1 MQNQNVTS
9 NYANRFSGKVGLVTG
24 AGQGI
29 GRAVAIR
36 LAAEGAFVGV
46 LDWKAASAGDT
57 VDIIKGHGGSAIR
70 LQADVSKQDQVTEC
84 VEKLK
89 STCGRVD
96 LLVNNAGFDRP
107 GGFLKLTSMNF
118 VEVFNVHVLGA
129 VNCSMACA
137 PLMIAQG
144 DGRIVNVSSIYG
156 KVGAKGESAYCSAK
170 SGLVGFTKS
179 LAREFSSKGVRVNVI
194 MPGLTA
200 TPAIREMMNPKYKE
214 AFVRDTPLGR
224 LADPDEIAAP
234 ISFLLSD
241 EASYITGAVMEVTGG
256 WGM

>member
-29 GRAVAIR
+29 GRGVAIR

-57 VDIIKGHGGSAIR
+57 VEIIKGHGGSAIR

-107 GGFLKLTSMNF
+107 GGFLKLTSMSF
-118 VEVFNVHVLGA
+118 VEVFNVHVSRRRKLQPDLRSHYDSSRRRSYCQR
-129 VNCSMACA
+129 VVYLWQSWSER
-137 PLMIAQG
+137 
-144 DGRIVNVSSIYG
+144 RIRLLLRKIRPCRVYQITS
-156 KVGAKGESAYCSAK
+156 
-170 SGLVGFTKS
+170 T
-179 LAREFSSKGVRVNVI
+179 GVRVQGRKSQRNNAW
-194 MPGLTA
+194 PNSNSYDQGDD
-200 TPAIREMMNPKYKE
+200 EPK
-214 AFVRDTPLGR
+214 
-224 LADPDEIAAP
+224 I
-234 ISFLLSD
+234 
-241 EASYITGAVMEVTGG
+241 
-256 WGM
+256 